1 MKSHAMASSQPPPS
15 AKPLTAAITGLR
27 TLLSSS
33 SSEKIC
39 PLYMSMYESDA
50 IVLMSAPAAKALLPL
65 PVTTMAP
72 ISGSASSSFAAAT
85 SSFVSVGVS
94 AFSCFSRLSVMSPT
108 PPGRLSDRISLYA
121 ALPLLHQRARVGDH
135 LTDNLAAA
143 MRFMWAVVMRAG
155 RSAKTARGG
164 EGRGTPLAYHSS
176 SKLSIVPVP
185 TPSRSPSRQGGPGT
199 RDFGVHEAHS
209 LGGARTVR
217 AVHPRELATPIHA
230 WLSRR

>member
-1 MKSHAMASSQPPPS
+1 MKSHAMASSHPPPS

-135 LTDNLAAA
+135 LAESLAAA
-143 MRFMWAVVMRAG
+143 MRFMWARGDESRAKCQD
-155 RSAKTARGG
+155 SARGG
-164 EGRGTPLAYHSS
+164 RAWNP
-176 SKLSIVPVP
+176 I
-185 TPSRSPSRQGGPGT
+185 
-199 RDFGVHEAHS
+199 S
-209 LGGARTVR
+209 L
-217 AVHPRELATPIHA
+217 PFKF
-230 WLSRR
+230 